1 MIAIGTPFIELLTKD
16 NLTLNQ
22 YFVLYC
28 YSYDKIHLL
37 EQYFRNNKE
46 EIKCVQDLIKRNY
59 LHTENNTKTTLV
71 DLSPTMK
78 CTQYI
83 KDMVDSYADMKSE
96 NILSGDEE
104 LFDLIDNI
112 YKKEFKLFH
121 DTYPVTTIRKNGF
134 KASLREN
141 KKQCKQL
148 YIQILKDKKITSSML
163 QKCLEYYIAEKKRGG
178 DVAYLK
184 TMKNFLKDETWRD
197 VMEQMKTC
205 SNKTNVDYGGKLI

>member
-22 YFVLYC
+22 YCVLYC
-28 YSYDKIHLL
+28 YAYDKIHLL

-46 EIKCVQDLIKRNY
+46 EIKCIQDLIKRNY

-96 NILSGDEE
+96 NILSDDEE
-104 LFDLIDNI
+104 LFDLIEDI

-121 DTYPVTTIRKNGF
+121 DTYPITTIRKNGF

-163 QKCLEYYIAEKKRGG
+163 QKCLEYYIAEKKKGG
-178 DVAYLK
+178 DIAYLK

-197 VMEQMKTC
+197 VKEQMKLNA
-205 SNKTNVDYGGKLI
+205 NKTDVDYGGKLI

>member
-28 YSYDKIHLL
+28 YAYDKIHLL
-37 EQYFRNNKE
+37 EQYFRSNKE
-46 EIKCVQDLIKRNY
+46 EIKCVQDLITRKY
-59 LHTENNTKTTLV
+59 LYSENNTKTTLV
-71 DLSPTMK
+71 DLLPTTK
-78 CTQYI
+78 CIQYI
-83 KDMVDSYADMKSE
+83 KDMVDSYADMKAE
-96 NILSGDEE
+96 NILSDDEE

-121 DTYPVTTIRKNGF
+121 DTYPITTIRKNGF
-134 KASLREN
+134 KASLIEN
-141 KKQCKQL
+141 KKQCKQF
-148 YIQILKDKKITSSML
+148 YIQVLKDKKITSSML
-163 QKCLEYYIAEKKRGG
+163 QKCLEYYIADKKRGG
-178 DVAYLK
+178 DLAYLK

-197 VMEQMKTC
+197 VMEQMKTY